1 MIQNI
6 IGGFKLA
13 VLGRKFSEDAPN
25 YTYRLGTERLH
36 FFFTGPSES
45 WGQGG
50 ISPPTNYGQI
60 ICITCSIKMPIL
72 LKIFRPSA
80 GFVFIFFSPLYISA
94 QVHLHW
100 KRTLALNP
108 YTMSWNPENS
118 NFLRKSQKFDKIFQ
132 SLLCFW
138 SILWKGPFY

>member
-1 MIQNI
+1 MTRKSLVSAQLQQTDPD
-6 IGGFKLA
+6 IGKTFTFKSLLSDHEQLMRNYDPKHNWGALNLLCLVGSFPRMLLTIRIGLA
-13 VLGRKFSEDAPN
+13 QSVFI
-25 YTYRLGTERLH
+25 
-36 FFFTGPSES
+36 FFFTGTSES

-94 QVHLHW
+94 QVHLH
-100 KRTLALNP
+100 
-108 YTMSWNPENS
+108 
-118 NFLRKSQKFDKIFQ
+118 
-132 SLLCFW
+132 
-138 SILWKGPFY
+138 